1 MKKNIITIGISLIS
15 ALFFTT
21 NCAKEEVSPV
31 NEETRSEAV
40 SFKLNVSAQETRTTT
55 EDGATIKWDT
65 GDAINVFHAVTG
77 STEYGSNDK
86 FTLAEGTTFN
96 GELKDGALD
105 ESKTYDWYVMYPY
118 DSRIK
123 TPANTS
129 AGFTTVGSSASGSQT
144 QDGND
149 DKAHLAG
156 TSIPLYGKTTGVAA
170 TETPSITL
178 KQAVAV
184 VKVHVTNS
192 SDEPLTVSDVAF
204 TGTEDI
210 VGTYYIDFSGDA
222 PVFKGSGDKYV
233 SKVAKLTVNSGTAIE
248 INGSAEFYI
257 AVKPFTANG
266 TLKVAVN
273 GYEKEYPVTNKTFS
287 AGKIKTVNFSYD
299 RISTAKL
306 NFEISGE
313 GGFAA
318 YSSVA
323 GMSSSGVEEDYAA
336 SNSPYLAKFDNTGD
350 YVQVRFNEAAGKA
363 TIGVKMI
370 AGATTSYFDVMG
382 SVDGTACTL
391 IQKLTVAGAQNATLT
406 LSTTEDISETYRYI
420 RFIFEKGDNVAVGPI
435 SISKPSTDPEI
446 IAENIAN
453 IPATGVIDATT
464 TYSLKNFTGEDD
476 ITVVPDGTIVTHATV
491 DHNTKKI
498 TYDVNPNYDYK
509 AKSGTIT
516 LRSDSEDITKEIK
529 VFQLKSDL
537 KVNDE
542 TKNITITIPYDSKS
556 VTFTVTSAEFDW
568 EAIPYW
574 SDDNIEFYVSPEN
587 GEANVDAQTLTVTSE
602 VEPTN
607 AEQTLGWIEVFRNDS
622 TDPQLRKVTIKKAAE
637 PSTSLL
643 YSATFEGDNEHR
655 TSGNNS
661 YSSTGNSYTVSG
673 TSWQFV
679 YGDVA
684 TTGTPLDG
692 SANAVM
698 RIAKN
703 TTNNPT
709 ATSGNL
715 LSSSN
720 SVKKISFLCK
730 SVNSITLAVQYSTD
744 GGKTWNTVNTV
755 TKDTSVNSSYGY
767 SATIENVENVS
778 DFRLKFSWTVTSA
791 TKSDRDSQLDNICIY
806 SE

>member
-55 EDGATIKWDT
+55 EDGATINWDT

-77 STEYGSNDK
+77 TTEYGYNDK

-118 DSRIK
+118 VSYIT

-129 AGFTTVGSSASGSQT
+129 TGYTTVGSSASGSQT
-144 QDGND
+144 QNGND

-192 SDEPLTVSDVAF
+192 SDEPLTVTDVAF

-210 VGTYYIDFSGDA
+210 VGSYYIDFSGDA
-222 PVFKGSGDKYV
+222 PAFKGREKYV
-233 SKVAKLTVNSGTAIE
+233 SEVAKLTVNSGTAIK
-248 INGSAEFYI
+248 INGSADFYI

-273 GYEKEYPVTNKTFS
+273 GYKKEYPVTNKTFS

-323 GMSSSGVEEDYAA
+323 GMSSSGIESDYA
-336 SNSPYLAKFDNTGD
+336 SSYSPYLAKFDNTGD

-363 TIGVKMI
+363 TIWVKMI
-370 AGATTSYFDVMG
+370 AGATTSHFIVKG
-382 SVDGTACTL
+382 STDGTSFET
-391 IQKLTVAGAQNATLT
+391 IQTLTVSGATNSICN
-406 LSTTEDISETYRYI
+406 LSTTNDINSEYRFI
-420 RFIFEKGDNVAVGPI
+420 RFEFDKGDNVGVGPI
-435 SISKPSTDPEI
+435 TITKPTSDPEI
-446 IAENIAN
+446 IAEDIAEVS
-453 IPATGVIDATT
+453 AAGVTNATT
-464 TYSLKNFTGEDD
+464 TYSVKNFEDD
-476 ITVVPDGTIVTHATV
+476 VKISGVSGIVTTASI
-491 DHNTKKI
+491 NNSTKTI
-498 TYDVNPNYDYK
+498 TYSVAPNYQSSVQTGNIILESTSNAGVSK
-509 AKSGTIT
+509 TI
-516 LRSDSEDITKEIK
+516 SVS
-529 VFQLKSDL
+529 QLKSEL
-537 KVNDE
+537 KVDGG
-542 TKNITITIPYDSKS
+542 TKNITVIIPKEETS

-568 EAIPYW
+568 LSTVDPATGMNL
-574 SDDNIEFYVSPEN
+574 SVSPASGNASAEAQTVTITSTTEASEDELTL
-587 GEANVDAQTLTVTSE
+587 GTIVVFRGSEEKDSQKRTITVKKASTANVLYSTGFESGEGFTAGTNYQATVTQG
-602 VEPTN
+602 PD
-607 AEQTLGWIEVFRNDS
+607 G
-622 TDPQLRKVTIKKAAE
+622 KKWE
-637 PSTSLL
+637 TYYGTVSTS
-643 YSATFEGDNEHR
+643 SKITGDNSLAMRLYPSENYAYSKMLFDVEGPISLVSFKAKAG
-655 TSGNNS
+655 TSG
-661 YSSTGNSYTVSG
+661 G
-673 TSWQFV
+673 
-679 YGDVA
+679 
-684 TTGTPLDG
+684 
-692 SANAVM
+692 AV
-698 RIAKN
+698 IK
-703 TTNNPT
+703 
-709 ATSGNL
+709 L
-715 LSSSN
+715 
-720 SVKKISFLCK
+720 KIE
-730 SVNSITLAVQYSTD
+730 YSTD
-744 GGKTWNTVNTV
+744 SGTTWSAVDGFTAEKLTSQAKEYSFAV
-755 TKDTSVNSSYGY
+755 TGNPTKYRLRFSIDPTSTRPESNKN
-767 SATIENVENVS
+767 AQLTI
-778 DFRLKFSWTVTSA
+778 DDIKFTN
-791 TKSDRDSQLDNICIY
+791 K
-806 SE
+806 

>member
-1 MKKNIITIGISLIS
+1 MKKNFITIGMALIS
-15 ALFFTT
+15 ALFITT
-21 NCAKEEVSPV
+21 NCAKEEVSPI

-55 EDGATIKWDT
+55 EDGATVNWAS

-77 STEYGSNDK
+77 TTEYGSNDK

-96 GELKDGALD
+96 GALADGALD

-118 DSRIK
+118 ASQIV
-123 TPANTS
+123 TPKEPTK
-129 AGFTTVGSSASGSQT
+129 GYLPIGSSKSSVAQKQT
-144 QDGND
+144 GNNN
-149 DKAHLAG
+149 KKHLAG
-156 TSIPLYGKTTGVAA
+156 QYFPLYGKAVGVDA
-170 TETPSITL
+170 TATPSITL
-178 KQAVAV
+178 KQALAV
-184 VKVHVTNS
+184 VKIHVTNNN
-192 SDEPLTVSDVAF
+192 DEELTVSNVSF

-210 VGTYYIDFSGDA
+210 VGTYYIDFTGDT
-222 PVFKGSGDKYV
+222 PVFTASGASYV
-233 SKVAKLTVNSGTAIE
+233 SNVANLTVSNGTGVAKNS
-248 INGSAEFYI
+248 SADFYI

-287 AGKIKTVNFSYD
+287 AGKIKTINFSYD

-323 GMSSSGVEEDYAA
+323 GMSSSGIESDYAS

-363 TIGVKMI
+363 TIGVKMLG
-370 AGATTSYFDVMG
+370 GATTSYFNVMG
-382 SVDGTACTL
+382 SVDGTAFTL

-491 DHNTKKI
+491 DHDTKTI

-516 LRSDSEDITKEIK
+516 LRSDSEGITKEIT

-537 KVNDE
+537 KVNDD
-542 TKNITITIPYDSKS
+542 TKNITITIPYNSKS
-556 VTFTVTSAEFDW
+556 ATFTVTSAEFDW
-568 EAIPYW
+568 EAIAYW

-602 VEPTN
+602 VEPST

-622 TDPQLRKVTIKKAAE
+622 TDPQLRKVTIKKAAT
-637 PSTSLL
+637 PSGDTYTKVTSI
-643 YSATFEGDNEHR
+643 SEG
-655 TSGNNS
+655 T
-661 YSSTGNSYTVSG
+661 YLICY
-673 TSWQFV
+673 
-679 YGDVA
+679 
-684 TTGTPLDG
+684 
-692 SANAVM
+692 
-698 RIAKN
+698 
-703 TTNNPT
+703 
-709 ATSGNL
+709 
-715 LSSSN
+715 
-720 SVKKISFLCK
+720 
-730 SVNSITLAVQYSTD
+730 TD
-744 GGKTWNTVNTV
+744 GGKVITGPGSTMPTADVIISESGVIAGSSSIEGYEFTV
-755 TKDTSVNSSYGY
+755 TALTGSDAGYYSFKNGTTFIGYNSSTNFTSGSSVANDNYKWKIEIDSETGL
-767 SATIENVENVS
+767 ATITCKGASTRYWGWNNS
-778 DFRLKFSWTVTSA
+778 SGFKAYSTSNMA
-791 TKSDRDSQLDNICIY
+791 TYPRPTLYKKD
-806 SE
+806 